1 MISNFI
7 IPTIFLI
14 IVVICALVGMKKG
27 FVKQLSGIATFII
40 SAFLAYKLCDAFAE
54 LIRKLPFIQ
63 SMITDIEMPDF
74 SDAETLW
81 DKIRTILEY
90 IGNALQN
97 SGDASVTA
105 NQVLNNYMAYALS
118 YIIAFAVIFFS
129 VWLVVKILELVI
141 TRLLNKSPLGSV
153 NKVLGVVLGIFEGLL
168 STWLLSHFFAS
179 AILPWL
185 ANTYPEAFSMDMLN
199 TVYYKIFLD
208 FNPISLLMNWI
219 MSW

>member
-40 SAFLAYKLCDAFAE
+40 SAFLAYKLCDAS
-54 LIRKLPFIQ
+54 RGNPG
-63 SMITDIEMPDF
+63 PGGYG
-74 SDAETLW
+74 
-81 DKIRTILEY
+81 TILEY
-90 IGNALQN
+90 IGSALQN
-97 SGDASVTA
+97 SGDASGAA

-129 VWLVVKILELVI
+129 VWLVIKILELVI

-153 NKVLGVVLGIFEGLL
+153 NKVLGLVLGIFEGLL